1 MTDLV
6 RVEPAPLTADDR
18 LARFAAFVRLRVA
31 DGDAS
36 PETVRCY
43 MAQVGQFWAWCAE
56 AGISPERATADDL
69 AGYRRALVEAGYA
82 RATVATRL
90 AVVRRFYDA
99 ARSWG
104 LRADNPAQGLKA
116 PRASV
121 GTERIRYLPLDGL
134 RKLLRLPDAR
144 TVEGRRDRLAL
155 LLMALQGLRVSEV
168 AGLRLSD
175 YHPDDPAHL
184 TVLGKGRKV
193 RRVYLVPATRKA
205 LDAWLRSRGAVAR
218 PGCDAVFVALDRAHG
233 GQAITA
239 RGLRV
244 VVDGY
249 LGEAGLKGQGVS
261 CHSLRHSYATWAYA
275 QGADLLAV
283 SRALGHAHL
292 TTTQVY
298 AKLTNEVESNPARK
312 LEGVLT

>member
-1 MTDLV
+1 
-6 RVEPAPLTADDR
+6 
-18 LARFAAFVRLRVA
+18 
-31 DGDAS
+31 
-36 PETVRCY
+36 
-43 MAQVGQFWAWCAE
+43 
-56 AGISPERATADDL
+56 
-69 AGYRRALVEAGYA
+69 
-82 RATVATRL
+82 
-90 AVVRRFYDA
+90 
-99 ARSWG
+99 
-104 LRADNPAQGLKA
+104 
-116 PRASV
+116 
-121 GTERIRYLPLDGL
+121 
-134 RKLLRLPDAR
+134 
-144 TVEGRRDRLAL
+144 

-193 RRVYLVPATRKA
+193 RRVYVVPATRKA